1 MKATEPSLSLH
12 LLAEARRFV
21 LYPNRVR
28 KQHDAAAI
36 INEIFD
42 RFVEAQEWVV
52 SDADFGKL
60 APDPKLRRLTCDE
73 VYSKALLE
81 KVPKMA
87 ERTVRVGVLSTREP
101 LAGGANLCL
110 REATRSYVLGLWDAA
125 CALSRAALEEALEDR
140 LTRLFG
146 SAKGKLDEL
155 ITSAERSKIL
165 DRAHADRAGRIQRR
179 GNMVLHQRQ
188 AVEEDAWKAI
198 TDLRA
203 VLAHLYGVT
212 PSEGNPTLAPKPP

>member
-36 INEIFD
+36 INEILD

-87 ERTVRVGVLSTREP
+87 ERTVRVGVLST
-101 LAGGANLCL
+101 
-110 REATRSYVLGLWDAA
+110 
-125 CALSRAALEEALEDR
+125 
-140 LTRLFG
+140 
-146 SAKGKLDEL
+146 
-155 ITSAERSKIL
+155 
-165 DRAHADRAGRIQRR
+165 
-179 GNMVLHQRQ
+179 VLHQRQ

-212 PSEGNPTLAPKPP
+212 PSERNPTLAPKQP